1 MDEKERRDAFN
12 MKVLKRHDP
21 GIVDIVGSAAFVV
34 LYELEDEWTKSGIE
48 GPMFLYRRSS
58 APFYGF
64 FVLNRN
70 GVENFDAK
78 LQAEDDV
85 ELAGEFVHFRATS
98 NEQVLGIW
106 VYDTKERETIGNQ
119 MMKIHEEIRQGKDT
133 FAAQRAFSAQSS
145 SSPAQPAGQSISLDT
160 LFGTAASNPQ
170 SNVPPTR
177 GPELLDSIFQSTLP
191 QQTPYVQTQ
200 QRQQNSSNGT
210 DDLKAMLGLTS
221 KVPPVQHENH
231 QHLQQ
236 QSNGSLPQGLE
247 AIFAS
252 ARSPNVPNNQPQS
265 LPTSSEGDVAHHSS
279 QSSFVGRASEAIDG
293 SFAARSKDAS
303 VLSQRD
309 FVREVLSLIHV
320 SLLHFASPNLPDV
333 FTDPSSPSSDQT
345 DKGFVNDLYQR
356 YLSRIQS

>member
-58 APFYGF
+58 APCSGF

-85 ELAGEFVHFRATS
+85 ELAGEFVHFRAAS

-106 VYDTKERETIGNQ
+106 VYDTKEREAIGNQ
-119 MMKIHEEIRQGKDT
+119 MIKIHEDIRQGKDA
-133 FAAQRAFSAQSS
+133 FGAQKSFPSQSS
-145 SSPAQPAGQSISLDT
+145 PQQAGQPISLDA
-160 LFGTAASNPQ
+160 LFGSAG
-170 SNVPPTR
+170 SNVQQPAPPAR
-177 GPELLDSIFQSTLP
+177 GPELLDSIFQSALP
-191 QQTPYVQTQ
+191 QQSPSVPPQ
-200 QRQQNSSNGT
+200 QPQRFPGSNGT
-210 DDLKAMLGLTS
+210 DDLKAMLGLPS
-221 KVPPVQHENH
+221 HNPPPHVQQ
-231 QHLQQ
+231 QHHYPQP
-236 QSNGSLPQGLE
+236 QSNGALPQGLE

-252 ARSPNVPNNQPQS
+252 ARSPNVPNAEPQN
-265 LPTSSEGDVAHHSS
+265 LQTSSDGNVTQ
-279 QSSFVGRASEAIDG
+279 QSDQGNFTRIASGAIDA
-293 SFAARSKDAS
+293 SLAARPKDAS

-309 FVREVLSLIHV
+309 FVREILSLIHV
-320 SLLHFASPNLPDV
+320 S
-333 FTDPSSPSSDQT
+333 
-345 DKGFVNDLYQR
+345 
-356 YLSRIQS
+356 IQFFSLDCSY